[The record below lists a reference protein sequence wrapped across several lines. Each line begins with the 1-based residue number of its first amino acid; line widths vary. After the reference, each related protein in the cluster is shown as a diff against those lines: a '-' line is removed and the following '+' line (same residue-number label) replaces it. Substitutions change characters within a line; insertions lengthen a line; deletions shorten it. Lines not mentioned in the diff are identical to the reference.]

1 MVDGILDFLV
11 MILVL
16 GLVVGASLY
25 MTLPLVD
32 ETKQMVYEEIYD
44 KTADMVKGEQAN
56 EYEDDGYM
64 SYDEII
70 LTVMGQSYFMP
81 KPRAI
86 DICGQV
92 LAIKAEQ
99 PVEKD
104 PTVPPSF
111 DFDDAIEFTPNS
123 SDIGNFVR
131 NTINS
136 WYQLSDAKKLGISIK
151 DLRFSLEYT
160 VGDTEQESDNMYAL
174 FVLYQTDDEDQPS
187 LHKCLSD
194 GKIQ

>member
-44 KTADMVKGEQAN
+44 KTADMVKGEQVN

-70 LTVMGQSYFMP
+70 LTV
-81 KPRAI
+81 
-86 DICGQV
+86 
-92 LAIKAEQ
+92 
-99 PVEKD
+99 
-104 PTVPPSF
+104 
-111 DFDDAIEFTPNS
+111 
-123 SDIGNFVR
+123 
-131 NTINS
+131 IN
-136 WYQLSDAKKLGISIK
+136 
-151 DLRFSLEYT
+151 
-160 VGDTEQESDNMYAL
+160 
-174 FVLYQTDDEDQPS
+174 
-187 LHKCLSD
+187 
-194 GKIQ
+194 